1 MTSVNVAKFNSDG
14 KVTDHW
20 IYMSMDDAMK
30 MMGDNM
36 HMEGKKKD
44 AAKPK

>member
-1 MTSVNVAKFNSDG
+1 
-14 KVTDHW
+14 
-20 IYMSMDDAMK
+20 MDDAMK
-30 MMGDNM
+30 MMGGNM